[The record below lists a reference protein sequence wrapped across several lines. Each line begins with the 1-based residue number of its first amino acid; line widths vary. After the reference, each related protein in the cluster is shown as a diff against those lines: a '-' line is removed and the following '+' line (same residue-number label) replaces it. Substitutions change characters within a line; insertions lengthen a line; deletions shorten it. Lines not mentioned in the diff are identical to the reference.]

1 MFCERNFIIGTHRLG
16 NLKIFIFLF
25 GRLELNVSK
34 LEALYF
40 SHVPSPFCSNYFSDG
55 GLILLPGLA
64 SDRGPTWDPS
74 WDYRCVPPYL
84 AHPARGPEP
93 ARQALYHLS
102 HAPAPFALI
111 IFK

>member
-84 AHPARGPEP
+84 AISLP
-93 ARQALYHLS
+93 S
-102 HAPAPFALI
+102 LI
-111 IFK
+111 LENVIYFVVHGIKSFTVV